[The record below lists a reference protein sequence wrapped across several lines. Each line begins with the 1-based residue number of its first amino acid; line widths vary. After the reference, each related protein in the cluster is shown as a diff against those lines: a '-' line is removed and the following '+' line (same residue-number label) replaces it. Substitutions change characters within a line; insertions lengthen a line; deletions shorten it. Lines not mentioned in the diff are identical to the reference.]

1 MALKPKARE
10 NDKLDQTF
18 ITPNSVSLS
27 HSPTLP
33 LKLKSILKNPS
44 NKPHS
49 NKKASYIAKLSKLIT
64 TATLTT
70 PQN

>member
-33 LKLKSILKNPS
+33 VKLKLILKIPAINPIAI
-44 NKPHS
+44 
-49 NKKASYIAKLSKLIT
+49 KKQVI
-64 TATLTT
+64 
-70 PQN
+70 

>member
-18 ITPNSVSLS
+18 ITPNSVSLP

-33 LKLKSILKNPS
+33 LKLKSILKTLAINLTAI
-44 NKPHS
+44 
-49 NKKASYIAKLSKLIT
+49 KKQVT
-64 TATLTT
+64 
-70 PQN
+70 